1 MFETQF
7 SEECLNAKYT
17 TFLGIIGNKY
27 ADLLWYISTDIKL
40 NNYKKNKIL
49 EMYRDWYENCKDD
62 LMYET
67 NDNGKT
73 IMNLSDIYW
82 VHSGL
87 LKVIDTVDKKLFSY
101 KHIKVIAEK
110 IIDLTK
116 KNININNL
124 QNIATLNSVVYKYM
138 IHDCEINKLELY
150 E

>member
-1 MFETQF
+1 MFETQI

-27 ADLLWYISTDIKL
+27 ADLLWYISTNIKL
-40 NNYKKNKIL
+40 DIDKKNKIL
-49 EMYRDWYENCKDD
+49 EMYHEWYENNKDN

-67 NDNGKT
+67 NDYGKT

-87 LKVIDTVDKKLFSY
+87 IKVIDTIDNTLFSY
-101 KHIKVIAEK
+101 KHIKVVAEK

-116 KNININNL
+116 KNIDINNL
-124 QNIATLNSVVYKYM
+124 QNIATLNSIVYKYM
-138 IHDCEINKLELY
+138 IYDCEINKLQLY